1 MSILSKSAYYAKEA
15 FKFVMRIVLPFISG
29 ILLNWIFAF
38 VFLFKWMGTASWQN
52 SIPAIIMI
60 AVFLAGFPF
69 VYFWLGRGNALRQ
82 GVVGVYNSAH
92 ILVEKVVGNI
102 TQAAVFGSEKTGLGA
117 TFAGDKLKD
126 KKGFIKSIDE
136 KLPAPIRIILSFLLE
151 QVPIAA
157 TLREVSATTEL
168 KKENLAQIQP
178 IVQKRV
184 DEFVEDRLIGDSVTF
199 FWILAGVNI
208 LIMAAVWYFYS

>member
-15 FKFVMRIVLPFISG
+15 FKFVMRIVLPFVLG

-38 VFLFKWMGTASWQN
+38 VFLFKWIGAASWQN

-82 GVVGVYNSAH
+82 GVVGVYKSTH
-92 ILVEKVVGNI
+92 VLIEKVVGNI
-102 TQAAVFGSEKTGLGA
+102 TKAAVYSSEKTGLGSA
-117 TFAGDKLKD
+117 FQGDKVKD

-136 KLPAPIRIILSFLLE
+136 KLPAPIRWILSFFIE

-157 TLREVSATTEL
+157 ALREVSATTEL
-168 KKENLAQIQP
+168 KRENLAQIQP

-199 FWILAGVNI
+199 FWVLAAANF
-208 LIMAAVWYFYS
+208 LTMATVWYFYS